1 MLPSLRE
8 SRHDRVASELHAMIA
23 RLVAAAMIA
32 LAVAPAAARPVGVA
46 ALLARHGDIGVAQRL
61 IPRALAGDAR
71 AQAALGYLHAT
82 GRGVPQDYVLAAMW
96 FSRAADQGHAGA
108 QYMLGL
114 MYDKGHGVPRD
125 HIEAHK
131 WLNLAVAGAS
141 RRDREFWVRIRD
153 AIASKLTPAQVSQA
167 QWRASAFQPQLER

>member
-1 MLPSLRE
+1 
-8 SRHDRVASELHAMIA
+8 MIA
-23 RLVAAAMIA
+23 RLIAATVIA
-32 LAVAPAAARPVGVA
+32 LAAAVPAAARPAGVA
-46 ALLARHGDIGVAQRL
+46 MLLARHGDIGLAQRL

-82 GRGVPQDYVLAAMW
+82 GRGVPQDYVIAAMW

-153 AIASKLTPAQVSQA
+153 AIASKLTPAQVAQA
-167 QWRASAFQPQLER
+167 QWRASAFQPYPER